1 MKRTTAIL
9 LGLALATGAGLA
21 HARGGGGGG
30 GHGGGH
36 SAGGVRGGGQA
47 FAGGGMV
54 GRPVASGGFTRFTT
68 GPTRFTTGPHPG
80 HPIAGVR
87 PGPIVGRPGFPPR
100 RVIIG
105 GGAVIVAAPYYWYP
119 PYPYAY
125 PYVAPA
131 YGGSAYEETPQYI
144 EQGSEIRYYC
154 PDYQDYYPN
163 VPSCPSQWM
172 QVIPDTGA
180 YSN

>member
-1 MKRTTAIL
+1 MKKTTAIL

-21 HARGGGGGG
+21 YARGGGG

-36 SAGGVRGGGQA
+36 SAGGFRGGGQA

-54 GRPVASGGFTRFTT
+54 GRPVASGGFTHFTT
-68 GPTRFTTGPHPG
+68 GPARFTTGPHPG

-87 PGPIVGRPGFPPR
+87 PGPIVVRPGFPPR
-100 RVIIG
+100 RVIVG
-105 GGAVIVAAPYYWYP
+105 GGAVIVAAPYFWYP
-119 PYPYAY
+119 PYPYAYPY

-144 EQGSEIRYYC
+144 EQGSQIRYYC

-163 VPSCPSQWM
+163 VQNCPSQWM
-172 QVIPDTGA
+172 QVVPDTGA
-180 YSN
+180 YPN

>member
-1 MKRTTAIL
+1 MKRTMAIL

-21 HARGGGGGG
+21 YARGGAGGGG

-36 SAGGVRGGGQA
+36 SAGGFRSGGQA
-47 FAGGGMV
+47 FAGGGMA
-54 GRPVASGGFTRFTT
+54 GRPVAAGGF
-68 GPTRFTTGPHPG
+68 TRFTTGPHPG

-100 RVIIG
+100 RVIVG
-105 GGAVIVAAPYYWYP
+105 GGAVIVAAPYFWYP
-119 PYPYAY
+119 PYPYAYQY

-144 EQGSEIRYYC
+144 EQGSQIRYYC

-163 VPSCPSQWM
+163 VQNCPSQWM
-172 QVIPDTGA
+172 QVVPDTGA
-180 YSN
+180 YPN

>member
-1 MKRTTAIL
+1 MTAIL
-9 LGLALATGAGLA
+9 LGLALATGAGFA
-21 HARGGGGGG
+21 YARGAGGGGGG

-36 SAGGVRGGGQA
+36 SAGGFRGGGQA

-68 GPTRFTTGPHPG
+68 GPHPS

-100 RVIIG
+100 RVIVG
-105 GGAVIVAAPYYWYP
+105 GGAVIVAAPYYYWYP
-119 PYPYAY
+119 PYPYSYPY

-131 YGGSAYEETPQYI
+131 YGGSAYEDTPQYI
-144 EQGSEIRYYC
+144 EQGSSQIRYYC

-163 VPSCPSQWM
+163 VQNCPSPWM

-180 YSN
+180 YPN